1 MMKSWVPVLNF
12 RGVTLV
18 PLLNFQG
25 VLGSNFLNFRWILG
39 LTYKLWEG
47 FQVQSPNVPDPGV
60 PVPIL
65 HHAIYSKLHTQS
77 NVNETVR
84 R

>member
-1 MMKSWVPVLNF
+1 MMKSWVPILNF

-25 VLGSNFLNFRWILG
+25 VLGSNLLNFRWILG

-47 FQVQSPNVPDPGV
+47 FQVQSPKVPGPGV

-65 HHAIYSKLHTQS
+65 HHDIYSKLQTQS

>member
-25 VLGSNFLNFRWILG
+25 VLRSNFLNFRWILG
-39 LTYKLWEG
+39 LTYKLREG
-47 FQVQSPNVPDPGV
+47 FQVQSTKVPGPGV

-65 HHAIYSKLHTQS
+65 HCAI
-77 NVNETVR
+77 
-84 R
+84 

>member
-1 MMKSWVPVLNF
+1 MMKSGVPVLNF
-12 RGVTLV
+12 RGATLV

-25 VLGSNFLNFRWILG
+25 VLWSNFLNFRWILG

-47 FQVQSPNVPDPGV
+47 FQVQSPNVPGPGF